1 MNVTGFFN
9 NLKGNF
15 LNAVRKDTSLV
26 IYSIIGAIVGWFII
40 SMTVYPT
47 TPKTITNVPLEI
59 DISGTSAQRNNLSVV
74 SQDIEEVTVQIS
86 GERSQ
91 IGNMKPQDLTAKAII
106 DNVSMSGEYD
116 LEIEVESNKNVKFE
130 VTSISPKKVKVNFDE
145 MITQEIEVTPKAP
158 NITIADGFYKDDLV
172 CTPSTIT
179 VSGPRMQIE
188 KITSCVVSTD
198 LSTELSSSYSTQT
211 NNIVFYNNGTEF
223 DTEGLNIPTTDFQID
238 IPVYMK
244 KDIPLDYT
252 IKNAPSYFDT
262 SSLKFKLSS
271 DSITLASP
279 NDDVSKLETLH
290 IGYIDLREIDIN
302 SVFTFNIALKAGYKN
317 LSGITSVTASLES
330 EGLDKKDVTGVND
343 FSFIN
348 VPAGYNISPITNNI
362 SVTLIG
368 PAEDIAKITAMDIVV
383 QADFSNIDIQ
393 SESFSV
399 PITIL
404 VPQYK
409 NVWAYMPSDQ
419 YTTEVF
425 VEASKKIAEETT
437 SLNSPSSKESVKTSV
452 PSKEDET
459 SSNTDEEK

>member
-1 MNVTGFFN
+1 MQ
-9 NLKGNF
+9 
-15 LNAVRKDTSLV
+15 V
-26 IYSIIGAIVGWFII
+26 I
-40 SMTVYPT
+40 
-47 TPKTITNVPLEI
+47 
-59 DISGTSAQRNNLSVV
+59 LS
-74 SQDIEEVTVQIS
+74 
-86 GERSQ
+86 
-91 IGNMKPQDLTAKAII
+91 
-106 DNVSMSGEYD
+106 
-116 LEIEVESNKNVKFE
+116 
-130 VTSISPKKVKVNFDE
+130 
-145 MITQEIEVTPKAP
+145 
-158 NITIADGFYKDDLV
+158 
-172 CTPSTIT
+172 
-179 VSGPRMQIE
+179 
-188 KITSCVVSTD
+188 
-198 LSTELSSSYSTQT
+198 
-211 NNIVFYNNGTEF
+211 
-223 DTEGLNIPTTDFQID
+223 GLNGFCQGVTRAVKTAEEACE
-238 IPVYMK
+238 
-244 KDIPLDYT
+244 
-252 IKNAPSYFDT
+252 KN
-262 SSLKFKLSS
+262 
-271 DSITLASP
+271 
-279 NDDVSKLETLH
+279 
-290 IGYIDLREIDIN
+290 G
-302 SVFTFNIALKAGYKN
+302 SVLLLGELIHNE
-317 LSGITSVTASLES
+317 SVTASLES

-425 VEASKKIAEETT
+425 VEASKKTAEETT

>member
-26 IYSIIGAIVGWFII
+26 IYSLIGAIVGWFII

-198 LSTELSSSYSTQT
+198 LSTE
-211 NNIVFYNNGTEF
+211 V
-223 DTEGLNIPTTDFQID
+223 
-238 IPVYMK
+238 
-244 KDIPLDYT
+244 
-252 IKNAPSYFDT
+252 
-262 SSLKFKLSS
+262 
-271 DSITLASP
+271 
-279 NDDVSKLETLH
+279 
-290 IGYIDLREIDIN
+290 R
-302 SVFTFNIALKAGYKN
+302 N
-317 LSGITSVTASLES
+317 LTPR
-330 EGLDKKDVTGVND
+330 D
-343 FSFIN
+343 
-348 VPAGYNISPITNNI
+348 
-362 SVTLIG
+362 
-368 PAEDIAKITAMDIVV
+368 
-383 QADFSNIDIQ
+383 
-393 SESFSV
+393 
-399 PITIL
+399 
-404 VPQYK
+404 
-409 NVWAYMPSDQ
+409 
-419 YTTEVF
+419 
-425 VEASKKIAEETT
+425 
-437 SLNSPSSKESVKTSV
+437 
-452 PSKEDET
+452 
-459 SSNTDEEK
+459 